1 MKKKILFLILIV
13 IIFALF
19 AGVFKGFFYYQKA
32 KLEIENFHQ
41 KVEEIIKIFKKEVPL
56 ENFKFGSFPIL
67 EKENFFEKVKKEL
80 IEKKLD
86 FLLVNLSEKKL
97 YFYKKGNLKKVYPV
111 LTIGKEGSFWET
123 PSGFYQVEAKIK
135 NAYSSLGGVY
145 MPYSL
150 QFQGNFFIHGWP
162 YWPDGT
168 LVSSQFSGG
177 CIRLSSKDAK
187 EIFKEVKIGT
197 PILVIEKEFF
207 EDEFFYQLKPPQVS
221 AKSYLA
227 VDLKSNFVFIQKNSD
242 KIYPIASIVK
252 LITALV
258 VCEYVDLWKK
268 IIVCENDLIPTSKPR
283 LKAGESYT
291 SFDLLYPLL
300 MESSNES
307 AKVLAKTLG
316 EKRFVELMNQKAKSI
331 GMENTNLVDS
341 WGGGKE
347 NVSSPKDLFMLAK
360 YLFNNRRFILDI
372 TKGKIYHHLISK
384 SFIKDLE
391 NFNCFYNLEEF
402 VGGKIGKT
410 KIAQETMLSIFNLN
424 FRGETRPIAIIVLG
438 SKDACLDTQNIL
450 NWIKERFE

>member
-1 MKKKILFLILIV
+1 MKKKILFLILIILV
-13 IIFALF
+13 FCGA
-19 AGVFKGFFYYQKA
+19 FKGFFYYRKA
-32 KLEIENFHQ
+32 KLEIENLHQ
-41 KVEEIIKIFKKEVPL
+41 KIEEIIKILKKEVPL
-56 ENFKFGSFPIL
+56 EDFEFGSFPIL
-67 EKENFFEKVKKEL
+67 ERESFFEKIKKEL
-80 IEKKLD
+80 TKKKLD
-86 FLLVNLSEKKL
+86 FLLVDLSQKKL
-97 YFYKKGNLKKVYPV
+97 YFYKKGNLKKIYPV

-123 PSGFYQVEAKIK
+123 PSGFYQIKAKIK

-162 YWPDGT
+162 YYPDGT
-168 LVSSQFSGG
+168 PVSSQFSGG
-177 CIRLSSKDAK
+177 CIRLSTKDAK

-197 PILVIEKEFF
+197 PVLIIEKEFF
-207 EDEFFYQLKPPQVS
+207 KDDFLYQLKPPRIS

-227 VDLKSNFVFIQKNSD
+227 ADLKNNFVFIQKNPD
-242 KIYPIASIVK
+242 KIYPIASITK

-258 VCEYVDLWKK
+258 VCEYINLWKK
-268 IIVCENDLIPTSKPR
+268 IPVEKNDLIYTSKPR
-283 LKAGESYT
+283 LKVGKSYCG
-291 SFDLLYPLL
+291 FDLLYPLL
-300 MESSNES
+300 MESSNEA

-341 WGGGKE
+341 WGGSKE

-360 YLFNNRRFILDI
+360 YLLNNRRFILDI
-372 TKGKIYHHLISK
+372 TKGEIYHHLISEK
-384 SFIKDLE
+384 FEDLE
-391 NFNCFYNLEEF
+391 NFNCFYNLKEF

-410 KIAQETMLSIFNLN
+410 KAAQETMLSIFNLN
-424 FRGETRPIAIIVLG
+424 FKGETRPITIIVLG